1 MLLFLVLVVNSD
13 QSQILELYA
22 FTQAVRSYALLHMH
36 TRNFMNTHILHAYAQ
51 GVAER
56 DRLVFSEVRK
66 RGIPIFMVTSGGYQV
81 CTHDNRC

>member
-1 MLLFLVLVVNSD
+1 
-13 QSQILELYA
+13 
-22 FTQAVRSYALLHMH
+22 MH
-36 TRNFMNTHILHAYAQ
+36 TQNFMNTHIPHAYTQ

-81 CTHDNRC
+81 HT

>member
-1 MLLFLVLVVNSD
+1 MLVCTIVHVSCK
-13 QSQILELYA
+13 YTHA
-22 FTQAVRSYALLHMH
+22 HTHTHTHTHM
-36 TRNFMNTHILHAYAQ
+36 Q

-81 CTHDNRC
+81 HMTTTIAIVGGVEGMAGYCH